1 MPPSRSAVDLV
12 LRIPGRVV
20 VMGMGKSGH
29 IGRKISATLAS
40 TGTPAMF
47 VHPAEASHGDLG
59 MITAADLVLVISNS
73 GESQEIAAIL
83 PVLKRLGTP
92 LVAMTSN
99 PESSLAQHMT
109 DGLDTMPVWTRKP
122 AR

>member
-1 MPPSRSAVDLV
+1 MTPQSKRPPAFAAEQAIRLARETLEIEAAAVLGLGRHLGSSFAKAV
-12 LRIPGRVV
+12 EMMLGLSGRVV

-59 MITAADLVLVISNS
+59 HDSA
-73 GESQEIAAIL
+73 
-83 PVLKRLGTP
+83 
-92 LVAMTSN
+92 
-99 PESSLAQHMT
+99 
-109 DGLDTMPVWTRKP
+109 
-122 AR
+122 